1 VSNFVSTYQELAKEL
16 GVTPRAIN
24 QWKERHDD
32 WPRPKADG
40 RHSVKAWKDWMLKHN
55 LKHSADDAAEDE
67 SQGEGNVPDGLTVA
81 GYKAIQEKQK
91 ARILKQ
97 KADLQ
102 AGKLLDRSKVEK
114 HLGSILTSF
123 RKSLDGI
130 APRVAK
136 IISGKM
142 DYERKVEIVQHEVD
156 NAMRVMEAAGTI
168 TDA

>member
-1 VSNFVSTYQELAKEL
+1 MPAHVSTYQDLAKEL

-24 QWKERHDD
+24 QWKQKHDD
-32 WPRPKADG
+32 WPKAKADG
-40 RHSVKAWKDWMLKHN
+40 RHEVEAWKEWMLKHN
-55 LKHSADDAAEDE
+55 LNDSADLAAEDE
-67 SQGEGNVPDGLTVA
+67 STGDGDVPDGLSVA

-102 AGKLLDRSKVEK
+102 AGKLLDRHEVEK
-114 HLGSILTSF
+114 RLGSMLTSF
-123 RKSLDGI
+123 RKALDGI

-142 DYERKVEIVQHEVD
+142 DYERKVEIVQHEID
-156 NAMRVMEAAGTI
+156 NAMRVMEAAETL
-168 TDA
+168 TEP